1 MSDKATMVLW
11 LLGLLVVTLVVPP
24 VGGAAL
30 AIWVLIALQR

>member
-11 LLGLLVVTLVVPP
+11 LLGLLVVTLVVPT